1 MAKFLDL
8 VERSVIM
15 QSLLPILFGGASV
28 VLWICGRAVPS
39 ELLQLTW
46 VCVAFWMGA
55 KTQSHL
61 DGLEAKKTQLF
72 TNEAKGKGA

>member
-8 VERSVIM
+8 IERSVIM

-28 VLWICGRAVPS
+28 VLWICGRPVPS

-61 DGLEAKKTQLF
+61 DGLDAKKAQGTMAS
-72 TNEAKGKGA
+72 TRGGGV